1 MVLTEKQIADLKI
14 MALAGYANSQIA
26 SVLSVDLSTVHAAR
40 SHLGYTIPKVAEME
54 TVPCDCCGSPVP
66 LDAENE
72 YTMPDGITTSY
83 LCARCQ
89 LTVDYVNSF
98 YDGTD
103 ENEEDNNAVQ
113 NN

>member
-1 MVLTEKQIADLKI
+1 MALTEKQIADLKI

-26 SVLSVDLSTVHAAR
+26 SMLGVDLSIVHAAR
-40 SHLGYTIPKVAEME
+40 SYLGYTIPKVAEMK

-72 YTMPDGITTSY
+72 YTMPDGITTSN

-89 LTVDYVNSF
+89 MTVDYVNSF
-98 YDGTD
+98 YD